1 MEYLYEQKLLTMNLL
16 NYQYELL
23 IGSLLLNIVLFIC
36 LLSPDIARFINSQ
49 HLDWKIKNHEKKD
62 IT

>member
-1 MEYLYEQKLLTMNLL
+1 MDLL

-23 IGSLLLNIVLFIC
+23 IGSLVLNIILSIC
-36 LLSPDIARFINSQ
+36 LLSPDIARYVNKQ
-49 HLDWKIKNHEKKD
+49 HLDWKIQNHEKKD